1 VAFNVTSHEQRDRQL
16 RRLRMVDQTAGLII
30 ISLFPTDEDIAA
42 LQRAGVA
49 VVLLDAE
56 HPAATRVVVDDVHGG
71 ELAAE
76 HLLSLGH
83 ERIAFVGDDWP
94 HGFEFRAAGRR
105 YAGYESGLR
114 RAGVTIRREYY
125 RRGPYTRAT
134 AQRLTGELLALPEPP
149 TAIFAASDTQ
159 ALGVIEAVT
168 RSGLAVPGEVS
179 VVGFD
184 DLEIAAYVGLTTVR
198 QPLYES
204 GRKATQLMV
213 DLIGRR
219 QQPGIEELLPLELV
233 VRTTT
238 APPS

>member
-1 VAFNVTSHEQRDRQL
+1 
-16 RRLRMVDQTAGLII
+16 
-30 ISLFPTDEDIAA
+30 
-42 LQRAGVA
+42 
-49 VVLLDAE
+49 
-56 HPAATRVVVDDVHGG
+56 
-71 ELAAE
+71 
-76 HLLSLGH
+76 
-83 ERIAFVGDDWP
+83 
-94 HGFEFRAAGRR
+94 
-105 YAGYESGLR
+105 
-114 RAGVTIRREYY
+114 
-125 RRGPYTRAT
+125 
-134 AQRLTGELLALPEPP
+134 LTGKLLALPEPP

-168 RSGLAVPGEVS
+168 TSGLAVPGDVS